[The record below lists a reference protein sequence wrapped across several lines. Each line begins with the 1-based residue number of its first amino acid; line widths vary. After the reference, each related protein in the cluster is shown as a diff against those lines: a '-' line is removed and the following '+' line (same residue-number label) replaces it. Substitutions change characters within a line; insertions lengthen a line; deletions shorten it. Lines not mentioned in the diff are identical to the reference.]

1 LARFRL
7 LLIAAVVAACR
18 DSTTPTLFEQIP
30 PRSSGVTFANTL
42 PSDDTTFNILNYL
55 YYYNGGGVAVGDV
68 DGDGLLDL
76 YFTSNL
82 GANRLYRNKGNF
94 QFEDVTARA
103 GVADSVGWKS
113 GVTMADVNGDGRVDI
128 FVAGVDY
135 LTMHGRNV
143 LYINNGDGTFTD
155 RTHEYGLDFAGY
167 STQAAFFDYDGDG
180 DLDMYL
186 LNSSTHIER
195 AAARSTSRTV
205 RSARAGDR
213 LYRNDNGHFVDV
225 SEQAGIYGGVE
236 GFGLGVA
243 VSDVNGD
250 GCPDIYVAND
260 FPENDFL
267 YINNCNGTFTESIE
281 RATGHTSRFSM
292 GADAADFNN
301 DGRPDLVVL
310 DMLPDS
316 EPILKTAA
324 SAESYALF
332 NLKLSVGYH
341 AQYARNTLQLNRGV
355 VDGTV
360 RFSDIGPYAG
370 VEATD
375 WSWAP
380 LLADLDN
387 DGWKDLFITNGI
399 WRRPNDLDF
408 IASFDSGPP
417 NLARLPHVPLSKYAF
432 HNNGDLTFTN
442 MAGAWGLAAPGF
454 SNGAVYAD
462 LDNDGALDLIVNN
475 TNAPASLYRN
485 RARTLDSASRHGLTV
500 TLRGAGANTQGLGT
514 KVLVSA
520 GGRHQLVEA
529 MPTRGFESSVDPR
542 PHFGL
547 GTATAVDSLTVIWP
561 DRRAQVLTDVAADHV
576 IALTQSDARPQ
587 PPSRPSARPPVFSD
601 VTNQLGITYRHRENP
616 FFDFSREPLM
626 PHLLSQ
632 EGPALAVGDVNGD
645 GLDDIVAGGAKW
657 QAAEVWLQ
665 QRDGHFRPQP
675 EPGLRA
681 DSLDEDVDAAL
692 FDADGNGTLDL
703 YVVSGGN
710 EFWEGAPLE
719 DRLYL
724 NDGRGNF
731 RRATDALP
739 SFTHNGSC
747 VVAGD
752 FNRDGHIDLF
762 VGSRDLPRQYGKAA
776 SSYLLENDR
785 HGRFRDVTT
794 QLAPELAQAGMV
806 TSAAWLD
813 YDGDGKLDLVVVG
826 EWMPVRVF
834 HQESGR
840 FVERTKEA
848 GLEGTNGWWN
858 HVSVAD
864 LNGDAKPDLILG
876 NLGLNSTVR
885 ASLKEPARLYVGDF
899 AHSGRLAQ
907 ILTTYR
913 HGVSY
918 PFAGRDELIA
928 AIPSLRTQ
936 LPTHAAF
943 GAKRIEDI
951 LPKRELEAATV
962 LEADTFAS
970 AIALNN
976 GNGTFAL
983 HALPPEAQLSPI
995 YAILAGDLDGDGHVD
1010 LLTAGNFYGV
1020 TPAEGWYDAGYGSFL
1035 KGDGHGGFAAVDM
1048 ETTGL
1053 LLDGQVRR
1061 LAIFKDA
1068 RGRRTIVAARNND
1081 FMKILR

>member
-1 LARFRL
+1 
-7 LLIAAVVAACR
+7 
-18 DSTTPTLFEQIP
+18 
-30 PRSSGVTFANTL
+30 
-42 PSDDTTFNILNYL
+42 
-55 YYYNGGGVAVGDV
+55 
-68 DGDGLLDL
+68 
-76 YFTSNL
+76 
-82 GANRLYRNKGNF
+82 
-94 QFEDVTARA
+94 
-103 GVADSVGWKS
+103 
-113 GVTMADVNGDGRVDI
+113 
-128 FVAGVDY
+128 
-135 LTMHGRNV
+135 
-143 LYINNGDGTFTD
+143 
-155 RTHEYGLDFAGY
+155 
-167 STQAAFFDYDGDG
+167 
-180 DLDMYL
+180 
-186 LNSSTHIER
+186 
-195 AAARSTSRTV
+195 
-205 RSARAGDR
+205 
-213 LYRNDNGHFVDV
+213 
-225 SEQAGIYGGVE
+225 
-236 GFGLGVA
+236 
-243 VSDVNGD
+243 
-250 GCPDIYVAND
+250 
-260 FPENDFL
+260 
-267 YINNCNGTFTESIE
+267 
-281 RATGHTSRFSM
+281 
-292 GADAADFNN
+292 
-301 DGRPDLVVL
+301 
-310 DMLPDS
+310 
-316 EPILKTAA
+316 
-324 SAESYALF
+324 
-332 NLKLSVGYH
+332 
-341 AQYARNTLQLNRGV
+341 
-355 VDGTV
+355 
-360 RFSDIGPYAG
+360 
-370 VEATD
+370 
-375 WSWAP
+375 
-380 LLADLDN
+380 
-387 DGWKDLFITNGI
+387 
-399 WRRPNDLDF
+399 
-408 IASFDSGPP
+408 
-417 NLARLPHVPLSKYAF
+417 
-432 HNNGDLTFTN
+432 
-442 MAGAWGLAAPGF
+442 
-454 SNGAVYAD
+454 
-462 LDNDGALDLIVNN
+462 
-475 TNAPASLYRN
+475 
-485 RARTLDSASRHGLTV
+485 
-500 TLRGAGANTQGLGT
+500 
-514 KVLVSA
+514 
-520 GGRHQLVEA
+520 
-529 MPTRGFESSVDPR
+529 
-542 PHFGL
+542 
-547 GTATAVDSLTVIWP
+547 
-561 DRRAQVLTDVAADHV
+561 
-576 IALTQSDARPQ
+576 
-587 PPSRPSARPPVFSD
+587 
-601 VTNQLGITYRHRENP
+601 
-616 FFDFSREPLM
+616 
-626 PHLLSQ
+626 
-632 EGPALAVGDVNGD
+632 
-645 GLDDIVAGGAKW
+645 
-657 QAAEVWLQ
+657 VWLQ

-951 LPKRELEAATV
+951 LPKRDLEAATV

-976 GNGTFAL
+976 GNGAFAL